1 MKIPFIIYVDA
12 ESLLEKIDTCN
23 SHPKKSSTTKI
34 NNHTAPGY
42 SLLTYCLFDATR
54 NKNDIIEVRVA

>member
-23 SHPKKSSTTKI
+23 SHPKKSSTT
-34 NNHTAPGY
+34 GY
-42 SLLTYCLFDATR
+42 SLLTYCLFDTTR